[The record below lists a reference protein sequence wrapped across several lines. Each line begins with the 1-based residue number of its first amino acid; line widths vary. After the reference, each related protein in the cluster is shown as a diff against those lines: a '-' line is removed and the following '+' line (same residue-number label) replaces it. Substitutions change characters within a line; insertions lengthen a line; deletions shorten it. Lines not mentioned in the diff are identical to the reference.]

1 MEIIEAI
8 RPLRAA
14 LKHLPRPVGL
24 VPTMGF
30 LHAGHLALIERARK
44 ETRSLVVSVFIN
56 PEQFGSDEDI
66 KTYPRDMGSDLV
78 KLEEAGVDLVFTP
91 PVSEIYPPGFASYVE
106 VGQIGERLEG
116 EYRAGHFK
124 GVATIVCKLISLVR
138 PERAYFGEKDYQQT
152 KVVAQ
157 LNADLNLG
165 SEIVVLPTVRESDGL
180 ALSTRNIYLDPRERD
195 AATILYRSLSLAR
208 EMVSDGILDVERIR
222 CRMRV
227 AICAEPLSEV
237 DYISIVNEATLE
249 EIDSIKD
256 SARALVAIRI
266 GKTRLIDN
274 MSLFVEG

>member
-180 ALSTRNIYLDPRERD
+180 ALSTRNIYLDPWERG

>member
-56 PEQFGSDEDI
+56 PEQFGSHEDI

-157 LNADLNLG
+157 LNIDLNLG
-165 SEIVVLPTVRESDGL
+165 SEIMVLPTVRESDKHGL
-180 ALSTRNIYLDPRERD
+180 ELLDLGANNVRVGVRCGGSAQSVPLPSESKKCCVPIVAPS
-195 AATILYRSLSLAR
+195 AAIA
-208 EMVSDGILDVERIR
+208 
-222 CRMRV
+222 
-227 AICAEPLSEV
+227 AAAEV
-237 DYISIVNEATLE
+237 
-249 EIDSIKD
+249 
-256 SARALVAIRI
+256 
-266 GKTRLIDN
+266 
-274 MSLFVEG
+274 

>member
-8 RPLRAA
+8 EPLRAA
-14 LKHLPRPVGL
+14 LTHLARPVGL

-56 PEQFGSDEDI
+56 PEQFGPHEDI
-66 KTYPRDMGSDLV
+66 KTYPRDMGSDFV

-91 PVSEIYPPGFASYVE
+91 STSEVYPPGFASYVE

-116 EYRAGHFK
+116 KYRPGHFK

-157 LNADLNLG
+157 LNIDLNLG
-165 SEIVVLPTVRESDGL
+165 SEIMVLPTVRESDGL
-180 ALSTRNIYLDPRERD
+180 ALSTRNTYLDSRERD
-195 AATILYRSLSLAR
+195 AAAILYRSLSLAR
-208 EMVSDGILDVERIR
+208 EMVSDGIRDAEKVR
-222 CRMRV
+222 CRMKA
-227 AICAEPLSEV
+227 AICTEPLSEV
-237 DYISIVNEATLE
+237 DYISIVDEATLK
-249 EIDSIKD
+249 EIDSIND

-266 GKTRLIDN
+266 GKIRLIDN
-274 MSLFVEG
+274 MSLFVKS

>member
-157 LNADLNLG
+157 LNVDLNLG

-180 ALSTRNIYLDPRERD
+180 ALSTRNIYLDPWERG